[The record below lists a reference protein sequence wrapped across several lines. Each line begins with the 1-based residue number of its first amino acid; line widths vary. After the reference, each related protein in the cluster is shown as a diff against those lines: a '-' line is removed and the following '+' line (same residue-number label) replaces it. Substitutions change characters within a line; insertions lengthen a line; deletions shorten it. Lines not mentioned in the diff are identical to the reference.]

1 MLRSVEQ
8 MQDQLD
14 SLADSLPSLVRAA
27 VVQGIHD
34 MHETVVKVVMHQTV
48 MQRSITDMQV
58 TIQDMQVTIMDTNAR
73 MIAVQN
79 QCEMMSRE
87 RG

>member
-1 MLRSVEQ
+1 MLRAVEQ
-8 MQDQLD
+8 MQEQLD

-27 VVQGIHD
+27 VVQGIND
-34 MHETVVKVVMHQTV
+34 MHQTVVQAVMHQTV
-48 MQRSITDMQV
+48 MQRAITDMQV
-58 TIQDMQVTIMDTNAR
+58 TIRDMQVTIIDTNAR

-79 QCEMMSRE
+79 QCEMSRE